1 MNRVGL
7 LDELNASS
15 ASPKA
20 SNRKT
25 GRRKQRA
32 RLQMKRKLPWK
43 TWGILLLCGIGF
55 VCLAWWLPQYQR
67 IQELNIRI
75 AELEKRKLE
84 IQTVNQGLQ
93 ERIIWLGTDAA
104 VERLAREELGMV
116 KPGERVLLDL
126 GTAGDSRD

>member
-1 MNRVGL
+1 LNRVGL

-15 ASPKA
+15 ASPKP
-20 SNRKT
+20 SSQKT
-25 GRRKQRA
+25 GRRKLRA
-32 RLQMKRKLPWK
+32 RPQNHRKLPGK

-55 VCLAWWLPQYQR
+55 ISLIWWLPQYQR
-67 IQELNIRI
+67 IQELNLRI

-84 IQTVNQGLQ
+84 IQAVNQRLQ
-93 ERIIWLGTDAA
+93 EEITWLGTDAA

-126 GTAGDSRD
+126 EAAGD